1 MQESPTRMAII
12 MRGLPGSGKSTF
24 VKKLSTSLEDCTVHA
39 VDDLHRDADGRFR
52 WDEDKAA
59 RNYELNYANFVR
71 SLADG
76 CEVVM
81 CDCMNLTHDEVQRY
95 VSVAEQFGYATYVVT
110 PSPVSATT
118 SARRNQ
124 HGVSLAHARLML
136 SAWEEWPAQAKI
148 EQLSKE

>member
-1 MQESPTRMAII
+1 MREQSPKMAII

-24 VKKLSTSLEDCTVHA
+24 VRMLSSNLDDCTVHA
-39 VDDLHRDADGRFR
+39 VDDLHRDGDGRFR

-71 SLADG
+71 SCAEGRD
-76 CEVVM
+76 VVV

-95 VSVAEQFGYATYVVT
+95 VSIAEQFGYGTYVVT
-110 PSPVSATT
+110 PAPVAAAA

-136 SAWEEWPAQAKI
+136 SAWEEWPAQATI